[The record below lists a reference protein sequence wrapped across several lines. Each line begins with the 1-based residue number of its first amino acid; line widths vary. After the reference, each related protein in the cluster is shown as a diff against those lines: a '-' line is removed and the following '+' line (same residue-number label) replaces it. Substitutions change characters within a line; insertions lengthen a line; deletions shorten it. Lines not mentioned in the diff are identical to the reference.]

1 MHFAIYISNF
11 LLFFQEIRQAYDAEA
26 ASSGKPAL
34 LVTAAVAAGK
44 DTIDTA
50 YDIPAITRYQCLFL
64 LYLCNGKTFCILICK
79 FCFALDKNNQTCWLN

>member
-50 YDIPAITRYQCLFL
+50 YDIPAINQLVLLTPYTRKHVTL
-64 LYLCNGKTFCILICK
+64 G
-79 FCFALDKNNQTCWLN
+79 